1 MKKQSFTLHFKYIL
15 GICFVLALV
24 VLIYMY
30 ANQIASTRL
39 FLYLK
44 NTLTSTFFFNLILYF
59 FIPIFVIT
67 IIVLI
72 LVITHY
78 TKKGIRV
85 EAETVEIERK
95 VDEFLLKL
103 IFGKKLSDELI
114 TIEVKNFK
122 KTIPFDEKYVKKI
135 VLTKIFTIKEE
146 FNLNENDILVSLFN
160 QFDFLEYS
168 KQLLA
173 KKQWYNKALGVHYIE
188 KINYKS
194 ELHLIEPL
202 LTHKNETLRGL
213 SFNATLSLKEDIF
226 PLLMG
231 YKETI
236 TYASKIKIADILRQK
251 KTTFSLEQVNML
263 LRNENDSIKSIAMLY
278 VLDKNISISED
289 IIIEL
294 LNSKTRYIRKD
305 IITLIRNLKLSHLED
320 QLFKS
325 YHLEEIIRNKISI
338 FKTLAE
344 IGSEKSIFFA
354 LKTIED
360 PNIDSDI
367 EFEAVRTIFKINPM
381 FFEQFIISK
390 FSEKETVKKIIAHIN
405 NPYLS

>member
-1 MKKQSFTLHFKYIL
+1 MHLKKHISIFNFNYLLGFFLMLAFIILLNFKIVDSIISQTIRFFFTT
-15 GICFVLALV
+15 
-24 VLIYMY
+24 
-30 ANQIASTRL
+30 N
-39 FLYLK
+39 
-44 NTLTSTFFFNLILYF
+44 FFFNLILYF

-95 VDEFLLKL
+95 VDEFLVKL

-114 TIEVKNFK
+114 TIEIKNFK
-122 KTIPFDEKYVKKI
+122 KTIPFNEKYVKKI
-135 VLTKIFTIKEE
+135 VLTKIFNIKEV
-146 FNLNENDILVSLFN
+146 FNLKENDILILLFN

-344 IGSEKSIFFA
+344 MGSEKSIFFA

>member
-1 MKKQSFTLHFKYIL
+1 MHLKKHISIFNFNYLLGFFLMLAFIILLNFKIVDSIISQTIRFFFTTNFFFY
-15 GICFVLALV
+15 F
-24 VLIYMY
+24 
-30 ANQIASTRL
+30 
-39 FLYLK
+39 FLY
-44 NTLTSTFFFNLILYF
+44 
-59 FIPIFVIT
+59 FIIPLFVIT

-95 VDEFLLKL
+95 VDEFLVKL

-114 TIEVKNFK
+114 TIEIKNFK
-122 KTIPFDEKYVKKI
+122 KTIPFDEKYVKNI
-135 VLTKIFTIKEE
+135 VLTKIITIKEG

-344 IGSEKSIFFA
+344 MGSEKSIFFA

>member
-1 MKKQSFTLHFKYIL
+1 MHLKKHISIFNFNYLLGFFLMLAFIILLNFKIVDSIISQTIRFFFTTNFFFY
-15 GICFVLALV
+15 F
-24 VLIYMY
+24 
-30 ANQIASTRL
+30 
-39 FLYLK
+39 FLY
-44 NTLTSTFFFNLILYF
+44 
-59 FIPIFVIT
+59 FIIPLFVIT

-95 VDEFLLKL
+95 VDEFLVKL

-114 TIEVKNFK
+114 TIEIKNFK
-122 KTIPFDEKYVKKI
+122 KTIPFDEKYVKNI
-135 VLTKIFTIKEE
+135 VLTKIITIKEG

-160 QFDFLEYS
+160 QFDFLECS

>member
-30 ANQIASTRL
+30 ANQIANTRL

-59 FIPIFVIT
+59 FIPLFVIT

-95 VDEFLLKL
+95 VDEFLVKL

-114 TIEVKNFK
+114 TIEIKNFK
-122 KTIPFDEKYVKKI
+122 KTIPFDEKYVKNI
-135 VLTKIFTIKEE
+135 VLTKIITIKEG

-344 IGSEKSIFFA
+344 MGSEKSIFFA

>member
-1 MKKQSFTLHFKYIL
+1 MHLKKHISIFNFNYLLGFFLMLAFIILLNFKIVDSIISQTIRFFFTT
-15 GICFVLALV
+15 
-24 VLIYMY
+24 
-30 ANQIASTRL
+30 N
-39 FLYLK
+39 
-44 NTLTSTFFFNLILYF
+44 FFFNLILYF

-95 VDEFLLKL
+95 VDEFLVKL

-114 TIEVKNFK
+114 TIEIKNFK
-122 KTIPFDEKYVKKI
+122 KTIPFDEKYVKNI
-135 VLTKIFTIKEE
+135 VLTKIITIKEG

-202 LTHKNETLRGL
+202 LNHKNETLRGL
-213 SFNATLSLKEDIF
+213 SFNATLSLKDDIF

-344 IGSEKSIFFA
+344 MGSEKSIFFA

>member
-1 MKKQSFTLHFKYIL
+1 MHLKKHISIFNFNYLLGFFLMLAFIILLNFKIVDSIISQTIRFFFTT
-15 GICFVLALV
+15 
-24 VLIYMY
+24 
-30 ANQIASTRL
+30 N
-39 FLYLK
+39 
-44 NTLTSTFFFNLILYF
+44 FFFNLILYF

-95 VDEFLLKL
+95 VDEFLVKL

-114 TIEVKNFK
+114 TIEIKNFK

-135 VLTKIFTIKEE
+135 VLTKIFTIKEV

-160 QFDFLEYS
+160 QFDFLECS

-344 IGSEKSIFFA
+344 MGSEKSIFFA

>member
-1 MKKQSFTLHFKYIL
+1 MHLKKHISIFNFNYLLGFFLMLAFIILLNFKIVDSIISQTIRFFFTT
-15 GICFVLALV
+15 
-24 VLIYMY
+24 
-30 ANQIASTRL
+30 N
-39 FLYLK
+39 
-44 NTLTSTFFFNLILYF
+44 FFFNLILYF

-95 VDEFLLKL
+95 VDEFLVKL

-114 TIEVKNFK
+114 TIEIKNFK
-122 KTIPFDEKYVKKI
+122 KTIPFDEKYVKNI
-135 VLTKIFTIKEE
+135 VLTKIITIKEG

-226 PLLMG
+226 PLLMD

-344 IGSEKSIFFA
+344 MGSEKSIFFA

-405 NPYLS
+405 SPYLS

>member
-1 MKKQSFTLHFKYIL
+1 MHLKKHISIFNFNYLLGFFLMLAFIILLNFKIVDSIISQTIRFFFTT
-15 GICFVLALV
+15 
-24 VLIYMY
+24 
-30 ANQIASTRL
+30 N
-39 FLYLK
+39 
-44 NTLTSTFFFNLILYF
+44 FFFNLILYF

-95 VDEFLLKL
+95 VDEFLVKL

-114 TIEVKNFK
+114 TIEIKNFK

-135 VLTKIFTIKEE
+135 VLTKIFTIKEV

-160 QFDFLEYS
+160 QFDFLECS

-236 TYASKIKIADILRQK
+236 TYASKIKIADILRRK

-344 IGSEKSIFFA
+344 MGSEKSIFFA

>member
-1 MKKQSFTLHFKYIL
+1 M
-15 GICFVLALV
+15 V
-24 VLIYMY
+24 
-30 ANQIASTRL
+30 
-39 FLYLK
+39 
-44 NTLTSTFFFNLILYF
+44 
-59 FIPIFVIT
+59 
-67 IIVLI
+67 
-72 LVITHY
+72 
-78 TKKGIRV
+78 
-85 EAETVEIERK
+85 
-95 VDEFLLKL
+95 KL

-114 TIEVKNFK
+114 TIEIKNFK

-213 SFNATLSLKEDIF
+213 SFNATLSLNEDIF

-263 LRNENDSIKSIAMLY
+263 LRNENDSIKSIAKLY

-294 LNSKTRYIRKD
+294 LNSKKRYIRKD
-305 IITLIRNLKLSHLED
+305 IITLIRNLKL
-320 QLFKS
+320 
-325 YHLEEIIRNKISI
+325 
-338 FKTLAE
+338 
-344 IGSEKSIFFA
+344 
-354 LKTIED
+354 
-360 PNIDSDI
+360 
-367 EFEAVRTIFKINPM
+367 
-381 FFEQFIISK
+381 
-390 FSEKETVKKIIAHIN
+390 
-405 NPYLS
+405 

>member
-44 NTLTSTFFFNLILYF
+44 NTLTSTFFFYFFLYF
-59 FIPIFVIT
+59 FIPLFVIT

-95 VDEFLLKL
+95 VDEFLVKL

-114 TIEVKNFK
+114 TIEIKNFK
-122 KTIPFDEKYVKKI
+122 KTIPFDEKYVKNI
-135 VLTKIFTIKEE
+135 VLTKIITIKEG

-344 IGSEKSIFFA
+344 MGSEKSIFFA

>member
-15 GICFVLALV
+15 GICFVLALL

-114 TIEVKNFK
+114 TIEIKNFK

-135 VLTKIFTIKEE
+135 VLTKIFTIKEV

-213 SFNATLSLKEDIF
+213 SFNATLSLKDDIF

-325 YHLEEIIRNKISI
+325 YHLEEFIRNKISI

-344 IGSEKSIFFA
+344 MGSEKSIFFA

>member
-1 MKKQSFTLHFKYIL
+1 MHLKKHISIFNFNYLLGFFLMLAFIILLNFKIVDSIISQTIRFFFTT
-15 GICFVLALV
+15 
-24 VLIYMY
+24 
-30 ANQIASTRL
+30 N
-39 FLYLK
+39 
-44 NTLTSTFFFNLILYF
+44 FFFNLILYF

-95 VDEFLLKL
+95 VDEFLVKL

-114 TIEVKNFK
+114 TIEIKNFK

-135 VLTKIFTIKEE
+135 VLTKIFTIKEV

-160 QFDFLEYS
+160 QFDFLECS

-405 NPYLS
+405 SPYLS

>member
-1 MKKQSFTLHFKYIL
+1 M
-15 GICFVLALV
+15 LALV

-95 VDEFLLKL
+95 VDEFLVKL

-114 TIEVKNFK
+114 TIEIKNFK

-202 LTHKNETLRGL
+202 LNHKNETLRGL
-213 SFNATLSLKEDIF
+213 SFNATLSLKDDIF

-251 KTTFSLEQVNML
+251 KTIFSIEQVNL
-263 LRNENDSIKSIAMLY
+263 LLKHENDSIKSIAMLY
-278 VLDKNISISED
+278 VLDKNISVSED
-289 IIIEL
+289 VIVEL

-305 IITLIRNLKLSHLED
+305 IITLIRNLKLTHLED

-325 YHLEEIIRNKISI
+325 YHLEEFIRNKISI

-344 IGSEKSIFFA
+344 MGSEKSIFFA

>member
-1 MKKQSFTLHFKYIL
+1 MHLKKHISIFNFNYLLGFFLMLAFIILLNFKIVDSIISQTIRFFFTT
-15 GICFVLALV
+15 
-24 VLIYMY
+24 
-30 ANQIASTRL
+30 N
-39 FLYLK
+39 
-44 NTLTSTFFFNLILYF
+44 FFFNLILYF

-95 VDEFLLKL
+95 VDEFLVKL

-114 TIEVKNFK
+114 TIEIKNFK

-135 VLTKIFTIKEE
+135 VLTKIFTIKEV
-146 FNLNENDILVSLFN
+146 FNLNENDILVSLFK

-344 IGSEKSIFFA
+344 MGSEKSIFFA

>member
-1 MKKQSFTLHFKYIL
+1 M
-15 GICFVLALV
+15 LALV

-114 TIEVKNFK
+114 TIEIKNFK

-135 VLTKIFTIKEE
+135 VLTKIITIKEG

-344 IGSEKSIFFA
+344 MGSEKSIFFA

>member
-1 MKKQSFTLHFKYIL
+1 MLAFIILLNFKIVDSIISQTIRFFFTT
-15 GICFVLALV
+15 
-24 VLIYMY
+24 
-30 ANQIASTRL
+30 N
-39 FLYLK
+39 
-44 NTLTSTFFFNLILYF
+44 FFFNLILYF

-95 VDEFLLKL
+95 VDEFLVKL

-135 VLTKIFTIKEE
+135 VLTKIFTIKEV

-294 LNSKTRYIRKD
+294 LNSKTRYMRKD

-344 IGSEKSIFFA
+344 MGSEKSIFFA

-390 FSEKETVKKIIAHIN
+390 FSEKKPLKKLLLI
-405 NPYLS
+405 

>member
-1 MKKQSFTLHFKYIL
+1 MHLKKHISIFNFNYLLGFFLMLAFIILLNFKIVDSIISQTIRFFFTT
-15 GICFVLALV
+15 
-24 VLIYMY
+24 
-30 ANQIASTRL
+30 N
-39 FLYLK
+39 
-44 NTLTSTFFFNLILYF
+44 FFFNLILYF

-95 VDEFLLKL
+95 VDEFLVKL

-114 TIEVKNFK
+114 TIEIKNFK

-135 VLTKIFTIKEE
+135 VLTKIFTIKEV

-236 TYASKIKIADILRQK
+236 TYASKIKIADILRRK

-294 LNSKTRYIRKD
+294 LNSKTRYMRKD

-344 IGSEKSIFFA
+344 MGSEKSIFFA

>member
-1 MKKQSFTLHFKYIL
+1 MHLKKHISIFNFNYLLGFFLMLAFIILLNFKIVDSIISQTIRFFFTT
-15 GICFVLALV
+15 
-24 VLIYMY
+24 
-30 ANQIASTRL
+30 N
-39 FLYLK
+39 
-44 NTLTSTFFFNLILYF
+44 FFFNLILYF

-95 VDEFLLKL
+95 VDEFLVKL

-114 TIEVKNFK
+114 TIEIKNFK

-135 VLTKIFTIKEE
+135 VLTKIFTIKEV
-146 FNLNENDILVSLFN
+146 FNLNENDILVSLFK

-236 TYASKIKIADILRQK
+236 TYASKIKIADILRRK

-344 IGSEKSIFFA
+344 MGSEKSIFFA
-354 LKTIED
+354 LKTIDD

-367 EFEAVRTIFKINPM
+367 EFEAVRTIFKINPV
-381 FFEQFIISK
+381 FFEQFTISK

>member
-1 MKKQSFTLHFKYIL
+1 MHLKKHISIFNFNYLLGFFLMLAFIILLNFKIVDSIISQTIRFFFTT
-15 GICFVLALV
+15 
-24 VLIYMY
+24 
-30 ANQIASTRL
+30 N
-39 FLYLK
+39 
-44 NTLTSTFFFNLILYF
+44 FFFNLILYF

-78 TKKGIRV
+78 TKKEIRV

-95 VDEFLLKL
+95 VDEFLVKL

-114 TIEVKNFK
+114 TIEIKNFK

-135 VLTKIFTIKEE
+135 VLTKIFTIKEV

-344 IGSEKSIFFA
+344 MGSEKSIFFA

>member
-1 MKKQSFTLHFKYIL
+1 MHLKKHISIFNFNYLLGFFLMLAFIILLNFKIVDSIISQTIRFFFTTNFFFY
-15 GICFVLALV
+15 F
-24 VLIYMY
+24 
-30 ANQIASTRL
+30 
-39 FLYLK
+39 FLY
-44 NTLTSTFFFNLILYF
+44 
-59 FIPIFVIT
+59 FIIPLFVIT

-95 VDEFLLKL
+95 VDEFLVKL

-114 TIEVKNFK
+114 TIEIKNFK

-135 VLTKIFTIKEE
+135 VLTKIFTIKEV

-236 TYASKIKIADILRQK
+236 TYASKIKIAVILRQK

-344 IGSEKSIFFA
+344 MGSEKSIFFA

-405 NPYLS
+405 SPYLS

>member
-1 MKKQSFTLHFKYIL
+1 MLAFIILLNFKIVDSIISQTIRFFFTT
-15 GICFVLALV
+15 
-24 VLIYMY
+24 
-30 ANQIASTRL
+30 N
-39 FLYLK
+39 
-44 NTLTSTFFFNLILYF
+44 FFFNLILYF

-95 VDEFLLKL
+95 VDEFLVKL

-114 TIEVKNFK
+114 TIEIKNFK
-122 KTIPFDEKYVKKI
+122 KTIPFDEKYVKNI
-135 VLTKIFTIKEE
+135 VLTKIFTIKEV

-344 IGSEKSIFFA
+344 MGSEKSIFFA

-405 NPYLS
+405 SPYLS

>member
-1 MKKQSFTLHFKYIL
+1 MLAFIILLNFKIVDSIISQTIRFFFTT
-15 GICFVLALV
+15 
-24 VLIYMY
+24 
-30 ANQIASTRL
+30 N
-39 FLYLK
+39 
-44 NTLTSTFFFNLILYF
+44 FFFNLILYF

-95 VDEFLLKL
+95 VDEFLVKL

-114 TIEVKNFK
+114 TIEIKNFK

-135 VLTKIFTIKEE
+135 VLTKIFNIKEV
-146 FNLNENDILVSLFN
+146 FNLKENDILILLFN

-344 IGSEKSIFFA
+344 MGSEKSIFFA

>member
-1 MKKQSFTLHFKYIL
+1 MHLKKHISIFNFNYLLGFFLMLAFIILLNFKIVDSIISQTIRFFFTT
-15 GICFVLALV
+15 
-24 VLIYMY
+24 
-30 ANQIASTRL
+30 N
-39 FLYLK
+39 
-44 NTLTSTFFFNLILYF
+44 FFFNLILYF

-114 TIEVKNFK
+114 TIEIKNFK

-135 VLTKIFTIKEE
+135 VLTKIFTIKEV

-344 IGSEKSIFFA
+344 MGSEKSIFFA

>member
-1 MKKQSFTLHFKYIL
+1 MLAFIILLNFKIVDSIISQTIRFFFTTNFFFY
-15 GICFVLALV
+15 F
-24 VLIYMY
+24 
-30 ANQIASTRL
+30 
-39 FLYLK
+39 FLY
-44 NTLTSTFFFNLILYF
+44 
-59 FIPIFVIT
+59 FIIPLFVIT

-95 VDEFLLKL
+95 VDEFLVKL

-114 TIEVKNFK
+114 TIEIKNFK
-122 KTIPFDEKYVKKI
+122 KTIPFDEKYVKNI
-135 VLTKIFTIKEE
+135 VLTKIITIKEG

-344 IGSEKSIFFA
+344 MGSEKSIFFA

-405 NPYLS
+405 SPYLS

>member
-1 MKKQSFTLHFKYIL
+1 MHLKKHISIFNFNYLLGFFLMLAFIILLNFKIVDSIISQTIRFFFTTNFFFY
-15 GICFVLALV
+15 F
-24 VLIYMY
+24 
-30 ANQIASTRL
+30 
-39 FLYLK
+39 FLY
-44 NTLTSTFFFNLILYF
+44 
-59 FIPIFVIT
+59 FIIPLFVIT

-95 VDEFLLKL
+95 VDEFLAKL

-114 TIEVKNFK
+114 TIEIKNFK

-135 VLTKIFTIKEE
+135 VLTKIFTIKEV
-146 FNLNENDILVSLFN
+146 FNLKENDILILLFN

-344 IGSEKSIFFA
+344 MGSEKSIFFA

-405 NPYLS
+405 SPYLS

>member
-1 MKKQSFTLHFKYIL
+1 MHLKKHISIFNFNYLLGFFLMLAFIILLNFKIVDSIISQTIRFFFTT
-15 GICFVLALV
+15 
-24 VLIYMY
+24 
-30 ANQIASTRL
+30 N
-39 FLYLK
+39 
-44 NTLTSTFFFNLILYF
+44 FFFNLILYF

-95 VDEFLLKL
+95 VDEFLVKL

-114 TIEVKNFK
+114 TIEIKNFK

-135 VLTKIFTIKEE
+135 VLTKIFTIKEV

-202 LTHKNETLRGL
+202 LTQKNETLRGL

-325 YHLEEIIRNKISI
+325 YHLEEFIRNKISI

-344 IGSEKSIFFA
+344 MGSEKSIFFA

-405 NPYLS
+405 SPYLS

>member
-1 MKKQSFTLHFKYIL
+1 MHLKKHISIFNFNYLLGFFLMLAFIILLNFKIVDSIISQTIRFFFTT
-15 GICFVLALV
+15 
-24 VLIYMY
+24 
-30 ANQIASTRL
+30 N
-39 FLYLK
+39 
-44 NTLTSTFFFNLILYF
+44 FFFNLILYF

-95 VDEFLLKL
+95 VDEFLVKL

-114 TIEVKNFK
+114 TIEIKNFK

-344 IGSEKSIFFA
+344 MGSEKSIFFA

>member
-1 MKKQSFTLHFKYIL
+1 M
-15 GICFVLALV
+15 LALL

-44 NTLTSTFFFNLILYF
+44 NTLTSTFFFYFFLYF
-59 FIPIFVIT
+59 IIPLFVIT

-95 VDEFLLKL
+95 VDEFLSKL

-114 TIEVKNFK
+114 TIEIKNFK

-135 VLTKIFTIKEE
+135 VLTKLFNIKEV
-146 FNLNENDILVSLFN
+146 FNLKENDILILIFN
-160 QFDFLEYS
+160 QFEFLQYS

-173 KKQWYNKALGVHYIE
+173 KKQWYNKALGVYYIE

-194 ELHLIEPL
+194 ELQLIEPL
-202 LTHKNETLRGL
+202 LNHKNETLRAL
-213 SFNATLSLKEDIF
+213 SFNATLSLKDDIF

-231 YKETI
+231 YKEII

-251 KTTFSLEQVNML
+251 KTVFSIEQVNL
-263 LRNENDSIKSIAMLY
+263 LLKHENDSIKSIAMLY
-278 VLDKNISISED
+278 VLDKNISVSEG
-289 IIIEL
+289 IIVEL

-305 IITLIRNLKLSHLED
+305 VITLIRNLKLTHLED

-325 YHLEEIIRNKISI
+325 YHLEEFIRNKISI

-344 IGSEKSIFFA
+344 MGSEKSIFFA
-354 LKTIED
+354 LKTIDD

-367 EFEAVRTIFKINPM
+367 EFEAVRTIFKINPV
-381 FFEQFIISK
+381 FFEQFTISK

>member
-1 MKKQSFTLHFKYIL
+1 MHLKKHISIFNFNYLLGFFLMLAFIILLNFKIVDSIISQTIRFFFTT
-15 GICFVLALV
+15 
-24 VLIYMY
+24 
-30 ANQIASTRL
+30 N
-39 FLYLK
+39 
-44 NTLTSTFFFNLILYF
+44 FFFNLILYF

-95 VDEFLLKL
+95 VDEFLVKL

-114 TIEVKNFK
+114 TIEIKNFK
-122 KTIPFDEKYVKKI
+122 KTNPFDEKYVKNI
-135 VLTKIFTIKEE
+135 VLTKIITIKEG

-344 IGSEKSIFFA
+344 MGSEKSIFFA

>member
-1 MKKQSFTLHFKYIL
+1 MHLKKHISIFNFNYLLGFFLMLAFIILLNFKIVDSIISQTIRFFFTT
-15 GICFVLALV
+15 
-24 VLIYMY
+24 
-30 ANQIASTRL
+30 N
-39 FLYLK
+39 
-44 NTLTSTFFFNLILYF
+44 FFFNLILYF

-95 VDEFLLKL
+95 VDEFLVKL

-114 TIEVKNFK
+114 TIEIKNFK
-122 KTIPFDEKYVKKI
+122 KTIPFDEKYVKNI
-135 VLTKIFTIKEE
+135 VLTKIITIKEG

-213 SFNATLSLKEDIF
+213 SFNATLSLKDDIF

-344 IGSEKSIFFA
+344 MGSEKSIFFA

>member
-1 MKKQSFTLHFKYIL
+1 M
-15 GICFVLALV
+15 LALV

-114 TIEVKNFK
+114 TIEIKNFK

-135 VLTKIFTIKEE
+135 VLTKIITIKEG

-344 IGSEKSIFFA
+344 MGSEKSIFFA
-354 LKTIED
+354 LKTIKD

>member
-1 MKKQSFTLHFKYIL
+1 MHLKKHISIFNFNYLLGFFLMLAFIILLNFKIVDSIISQTIRFFFTT
-15 GICFVLALV
+15 
-24 VLIYMY
+24 
-30 ANQIASTRL
+30 N
-39 FLYLK
+39 
-44 NTLTSTFFFNLILYF
+44 FFFNLILYF

-95 VDEFLLKL
+95 VDEFLVKL

-114 TIEVKNFK
+114 TIEIKNFK
-122 KTIPFDEKYVKKI
+122 KTNPFDEKYVKKI
-135 VLTKIFTIKEE
+135 VLTKIFTIKEV

-344 IGSEKSIFFA
+344 MGSEKSIFFA

>member
-114 TIEVKNFK
+114 TIEIKNFK
-122 KTIPFDEKYVKKI
+122 KTIPFDEKYVKNI
-135 VLTKIFTIKEE
+135 VLTKIITIKEG

-344 IGSEKSIFFA
+344 MGSEKSIFFA

>member
-1 MKKQSFTLHFKYIL
+1 MLAFIILLNFKIVDSIISQTIRFFFTT
-15 GICFVLALV
+15 
-24 VLIYMY
+24 
-30 ANQIASTRL
+30 N
-39 FLYLK
+39 
-44 NTLTSTFFFNLILYF
+44 FFFNLILYF

-85 EAETVEIERK
+85 EAKTVEIERK

-114 TIEVKNFK
+114 TIEIKNFK

-135 VLTKIFTIKEE
+135 VLTKLFNIKEV
-146 FNLNENDILVSLFN
+146 FNLKENDILILLFN
-160 QFDFLEYS
+160 QFEFLQYT

-344 IGSEKSIFFA
+344 MGSEKSVFFA

-360 PNIDSDI
+360 PDIDSDI

-405 NPYLS
+405 NSPYAKKNEI

>member
-1 MKKQSFTLHFKYIL
+1 MNLKKHISIFNFNYLLGFFLMLAFIILLNFKIVDSIISQTIRFFFTT
-15 GICFVLALV
+15 
-24 VLIYMY
+24 
-30 ANQIASTRL
+30 N
-39 FLYLK
+39 
-44 NTLTSTFFFNLILYF
+44 FFFNLILYF

-95 VDEFLLKL
+95 VDEFLVKL

-114 TIEVKNFK
+114 TIEIKNFK

-135 VLTKIFTIKEE
+135 VLTKIFTIKVV

-168 KQLLA
+168 IQLLA

-344 IGSEKSIFFA
+344 MGSEKSIFFA

>member
-1 MKKQSFTLHFKYIL
+1 MHLKKHISIFNFNYLLGFFLMLAFIILLNFKIVDSIISQTIRFFFTT
-15 GICFVLALV
+15 
-24 VLIYMY
+24 
-30 ANQIASTRL
+30 N
-39 FLYLK
+39 
-44 NTLTSTFFFNLILYF
+44 FFFNLILYF

-95 VDEFLLKL
+95 VDEFLVKL

-114 TIEVKNFK
+114 TIEIKNFK

-135 VLTKIFTIKEE
+135 VLTKIFNIKEA
-146 FNLNENDILVSLFN
+146 FNLKENDILILLFN
-160 QFDFLEYS
+160 QFEFLQYT

-202 LTHKNETLRGL
+202 LNHKNETLRGL
-213 SFNATLSLKEDIF
+213 SFNATLSLKDDIF

-344 IGSEKSIFFA
+344 MGSEKSIFFA

>member
-1 MKKQSFTLHFKYIL
+1 MHLKKHISIFNFNYLLGFFLMLAFIILLNFKIVDSIISQTIRFFFTT
-15 GICFVLALV
+15 
-24 VLIYMY
+24 
-30 ANQIASTRL
+30 N
-39 FLYLK
+39 
-44 NTLTSTFFFNLILYF
+44 FFFNLILYF

-95 VDEFLLKL
+95 VDEFLVKL

-114 TIEVKNFK
+114 TIEIKNFK

-135 VLTKIFTIKEE
+135 VLTKIFTIKEV

-325 YHLEEIIRNKISI
+325 YHLEEFIRNKISI

-344 IGSEKSIFFA
+344 MGSEKSIFFA

>member
-1 MKKQSFTLHFKYIL
+1 MLAFIILLNFKIVDSIISQTIRFFFTT
-15 GICFVLALV
+15 
-24 VLIYMY
+24 
-30 ANQIASTRL
+30 N
-39 FLYLK
+39 
-44 NTLTSTFFFNLILYF
+44 FFFNLILYF

-95 VDEFLLKL
+95 VDEFLVKL

-114 TIEVKNFK
+114 TIEIKNFK

-135 VLTKIFTIKEE
+135 VLTKIFTIKEV

-344 IGSEKSIFFA
+344 MGSEKSIFFA

-405 NPYLS
+405 SPYLS